1 MYEEIDIEPIQY
13 RERLDT
19 LQSQLPA
26 ILSDFKKYYILY
38 NKENPEDDKN
48 QYAQIFENI
57 KQNLM
62 QINADLFTLSNEV
75 QQNTDEI
82 NKGMIILDELIRRE
96 RETNRQL
103 KIKLGIVENKNNA
116 SMELISNYK
125 EIYEKDYLRNW
136 GLFFSI
142 IAVAIAI
149 KKTY

>member
-1 MYEEIDIEPIQY
+1 MYEEIDTEPIQY